1 MGRAKAAEDH
11 HGWGLPLCQPP
22 TQAASSEARKAHR
35 HPSSLE
41 CFCWVRGG
49 GWLGGH
55 PERGRGE
62 GGGESPPALVAP
74 GSGGEITPPSSSGQK
89 SALPSP
95 PAPLPVLGTPRP
107 GRRAGEGGPALCPP
121 LGLGSGSC
129 PDTPAQVDPHPVWP
143 QLQDPALP
151 MWARGALAPRGSEGG
166 RTGRGRRSPACSE
179 APVGPGRWLQTQDPR
194 GARHPPR
201 APGWLR
207 RRTCPQRGP
216 RAHGYSEVA
225 GCGWGDL
232 GVPQGEGTS

>member
-1 MGRAKAAEDH
+1 MGAALREAGGREVVNLH
-11 HGWGLPLCQPP
+11 LPLWLLAQEEKSHLPAALAKSQRCPHPP
-22 TQAASSEARKAHR
+22 
-35 HPSSLE
+35 
-41 CFCWVRGG
+41 
-49 GWLGGH
+49 
-55 PERGRGE
+55 
-62 GGGESPPALVAP
+62 PPL
-74 GSGGEITPPSSSGQK
+74 PP
-89 SALPSP
+89 
-95 PAPLPVLGTPRP
+95 PVLGTPRP
-107 GRRAGEGGPALCPP
+107 GRRAGEGGPALCPA

-151 MWARGALAPRGSEGG
+151 MWAHGALAPRGSEGG

-179 APVGPGRWLQTQDPR
+179 APVGPGQWLQTQDPR
-194 GARHPPR
+194 GACHPPR

-232 GVPQGEGTS
+232 GVPRGEGTS